1 MARETVLETAAVLL
15 SFLYSFSVVVRC
27 LRSFPHLLNGFECGE
42 LEAVDAG
49 VESLRDFSNQP
60 MERCSSDEELGGL
73 LVLAD
78 LSQGNRACCER
89 SVA

>member
-1 MARETVLETAAVLL
+1 MVRETVLETAAVLL
-15 SFLYSFSVVVRC
+15 SFIQLPRGCALSSV
-27 LRSFPHLLNGFECGE
+27 SFPHLLNGFECGE

-78 LSQGNRACCER
+78 LSQGNRACCDK
-89 SVA
+89 